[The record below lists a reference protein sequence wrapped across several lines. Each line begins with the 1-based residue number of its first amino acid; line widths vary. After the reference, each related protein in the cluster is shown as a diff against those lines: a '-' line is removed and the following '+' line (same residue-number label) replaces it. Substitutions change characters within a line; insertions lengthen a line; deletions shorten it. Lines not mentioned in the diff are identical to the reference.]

1 MPKKEKNTLMNVT
14 LIMITLL
21 IVFYILYIWSSLI
34 IPFIIALLF
43 SFAIIWLSNFFKK
56 FKIPGFISFIL
67 SLSTYIFLF
76 WWIWKMLWSNLND
89 FLDLLPVY
97 QERVTELIAQFF
109 SLTHIP
115 EPKNLTEILNKLD
128 FQYIFT
134 LIIGWFTSIFSS
146 TGIILFYVL
155 FILLEYRY
163 FKDKLQLMILNN
175 SSKYEIVWIIDKIKK
190 DIKSYF
196 LIKSIVSFIT
206 ASLSYITML
215 IFWLNFAIFWWLLIF
230 ILNFIPSIW
239 SIIAVWLVIIFSFVQ
254 PEFWLYNS
262 LLLSSILIWIQVL
275 MWNIIEPKFMWNK
288 LNLSPLV
295 IILSLWFWGSIWGI
309 VWMLLSV
316 PLMVIIN
323 IILSKIPATR
333 SLAILL
339 SEKWELQVD
348 WWEEVI
354 KIRKRV
360 MKKITDKIRKNK
372 KLPF

>member
-14 LIMITLL
+14 LVMITLL
-21 IVFYILYIWSSLI
+21 IVFYVLYIWASLI

-56 FKIPGFISFIL
+56 FKIPAFISFIL

-175 SSKYEIVWIIDKIKK
+175 SSKYEIIWIIDKIKK

-354 KIRKRV
+354 KTRKRV